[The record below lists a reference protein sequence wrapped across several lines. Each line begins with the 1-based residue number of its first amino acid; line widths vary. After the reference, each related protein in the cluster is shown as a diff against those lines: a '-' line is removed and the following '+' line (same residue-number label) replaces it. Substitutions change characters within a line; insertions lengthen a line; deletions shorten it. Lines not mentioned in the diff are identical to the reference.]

1 MKERRAALV
10 ALIEEALDARLPGA
24 DTEPVRVHRAMRH
37 AVNGG
42 GKRLRPLLSLSVAE
56 MLGLDPRDCL
66 DAACAVETAHTA
78 SLILDD
84 LPCMDNAAE
93 RRGRPCTHKEYGA
106 ATAIL
111 AALALLSESFH
122 LVASNAERLGGPER
136 AVAAVALLRDAL
148 GTHGL
153 VGGQHLDLLHT
164 GGAPVSLE
172 TLTSIHGEK
181 AGALF
186 VASALLP
193 GVLSGLDAAG
203 LDALRRFASRL
214 GLAFQISDDLIDARH
229 GGEDAGKCTFA
240 SHLGAD
246 GAASEVDRLVD
257 GALEALAPW
266 GAAATALQRMAEYVR
281 TRKN

>member
-1 MKERRAALV
+1 M
-10 ALIEEALDARLPGA
+10 ALIERGLDARLPGA
-24 DTEPVRVHRAMRH
+24 DRDPVRIHRAMRH

-42 GKRLRPLLSLSVAE
+42 GKRLRPLLVLSVAE
-56 MLGLDPRDCL
+56 MLGMDPEDCL
-66 DAACAVETAHTA
+66 DAACAVEAAHTA

-93 RRGRPCTHKEYGA
+93 RRGRPCTHKEHGS

-122 LVASNAERLGGPER
+122 LTALNAARLGEPGR
-136 AVAAVALLRDAL
+136 AGAAVTLLRDAL
-148 GTHGL
+148 GTGGL

-164 GGAPVSLE
+164 GGAPVPLE
-172 TLTSIHGEK
+172 TLTRIHEEK

-193 GVLSGLDAAG
+193 GVLSGLDAAQ
-203 LDALRRFASRL
+203 LDALRRFAAAL

-229 GGEDAGKCTFA
+229 GGEDADKCTFA
-240 SHLGAD
+240 SHLGAT
-246 GAASEVDRLVD
+246 GAADEVDRLVD
-257 GALEALAPW
+257 AALEALSPW
-266 GAAATALQRMAEYVR
+266 GDAAAALKRMAEYVR
-281 TRKN
+281 TRKD